1 MNGVTTLARVFVCS
15 QGGDGAVFHEIAAL
29 VQAGGV
35 VAIPTESSYGL
46 GASPFYTNA
55 LERLCRLKGRSD
67 DKPIL
72 VLIAE
77 PAQVDL
83 LVREIPPAARLL
95 MEAFWPGPLTIVLP
109 AKASLPAALT
119 AGTGSV
125 GVRCTAYAPLANLLR
140 VTGPLTG
147 TSANRS
153 GDPPAQTAETVQTI
167 LGSEIAA
174 ILDAGTALSGL
185 PSTVVDAR
193 APVTLIREGP
203 VTRAALMAVLQRSG
217 VQLM

>member
-1 MNGVTTLARVFVCS
+1 MNGVATLARVFACP
-15 QGGDGAVFHEIAAL
+15 QGEDRAAFHEIAAL

-46 GASPFYTNA
+46 GASPFYTSA
-55 LERLCRLKGRSD
+55 LERLRQLKGRSD

-72 VLIAE
+72 VLIADS
-77 PAQVDL
+77 AQLDL

-95 MEAFWPGPLTIVLP
+95 METFWPGPLTIVLP
-109 AKASLPAALT
+109 ARASLPPALT
-119 AGTGSV
+119 AGTESV
-125 GVRCTAYAPLANLLR
+125 GIRCTAYAPLANLLR

-153 GDPPAQTAETVQTI
+153 GDPPAQTAQTVQTL
-167 LGSEIAA
+167 LGRGIAA
-174 ILDAGTALSGL
+174 ILDAGTASGGP

-193 APVTLIREGP
+193 GPVTLIREGP

-217 VQLM
+217 VQLR